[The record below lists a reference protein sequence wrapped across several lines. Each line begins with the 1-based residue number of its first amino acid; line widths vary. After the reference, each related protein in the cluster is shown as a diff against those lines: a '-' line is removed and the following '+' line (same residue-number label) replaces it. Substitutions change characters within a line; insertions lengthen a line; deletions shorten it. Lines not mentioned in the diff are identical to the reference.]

1 MLVAVTTYCA
11 LDAVW
16 NPVASAVVVD
26 AVLERQP
33 PEKGQA
39 LDFNRVRQELAGD
52 DALREALQSAGLSS
66 DPATLATWRSWLS
79 VYRDHDP
86 RNPNSDWIVVE
97 VYAPGER
104 LALDVADALTRHFV
118 EQQAVERTSAQSPQ
132 LVEARQTLAQAR
144 TSEEEA
150 RRALD
155 GVLRDHYDRLR
166 KVDVERATEESGSQF
181 QLPRATTRQE
191 SPQWQKIAEEIAR
204 LETERQG
211 LLVSLKPAHPRV
223 RKIDHELQELQSRRE
238 RTPRYLAGD
247 EVPAPEDQT
256 PPRGERELV
265 AAARAMAE
273 EKGRLRA
280 ALDTYEAAR
289 GRRLEA
295 EAAVEVLERSTAE
308 GPKETGERFA
318 LVQSARVV
326 QRIPAVSRGMQILI
340 LLAASK
346 LALIVTLCLAR
357 PRRVSPL
364 LVSADDVAAALG
376 VPVVARLKLP
386 STRLA

>member
-1 MLVAVTTYCA
+1 MSSRRIRRTAAVRE
-11 LDAVW
+11 VE
-16 NPVASAVVVD
+16 SSQMR
-26 AVLERQP
+26 ER
-33 PEKGQA
+33 GGA
-39 LDFNRVRQELAGD
+39 
-52 DALREALQSAGLSS
+52 
-66 DPATLATWRSWLS
+66 
-79 VYRDHDP
+79 
-86 RNPNSDWIVVE
+86 
-97 VYAPGER
+97 
-104 LALDVADALTRHFV
+104 
-118 EQQAVERTSAQSPQ
+118 
-132 LVEARQTLAQAR
+132 
-144 TSEEEA
+144 
-150 RRALD
+150 
-155 GVLRDHYDRLR
+155 
-166 KVDVERATEESGSQF
+166 KVDRGGPPIPT
-181 QLPRATTRQE
+181 PRATTRQE
-191 SPQWQKIAEEIAR
+191 SPQWQKMVEEIAR

-238 RTPRYLAGD
+238 RTPRYLAG
-247 EVPAPEDQT
+247 EESPAPEDQS
-256 PPRGERELV
+256 PPRDERELV

-308 GPKETGERFA
+308 GPQDGGERFA

-346 LALIVTLCLAR
+346 LALIVALCLAR
-357 PRRVSPL
+357 PRRASPL

-386 STRLA
+386 SARLA